1 MELRDHK
8 CYYGGQDMNFAV
20 FSDDLCRA
28 RYLESI
34 VLPIGQSRIDVYEIQ
49 PGVKSH
55 WVVVQQKDGEK
66 NLWKCFTRRGRNFP
80 ENQAAGFPRKIKA
93 EIIQKVP
100 QLAQESSALVA

>member
-8 CYYGGQDMNFAV
+8 CYYGGQDMNFAI

-34 VLPIGQSRIDVYEIQ
+34 TLPIGQSRIDVYEIQ
-49 PGVKSH
+49 PGEKSH

-66 NLWKCFTRRGRNFP
+66 QQWKCFGRRGRSFP
-80 ENQAAGFPRKIKA
+80 ENQATGFPRKIKA
-93 EIIQKVP
+93 EIMQKVP
-100 QLAQESSALVA
+100 QLAQESLVA